1 MRRRSR
7 TSSKLAK
14 GHTHKAGVQKRLN
27 APKVRGCATPDR
39 ETEVAR
45 LTRERDEALEQLSE
59 ALERQTATSEV
70 LRVISSSSGILEPVF
85 QAMLANAVR
94 LCEAKSGLMCRS
106 EGEALRAVALH
117 GVPPSFAEERR
128 RNPVIRP
135 SPDSTLG
142 RAVATKQTVQI
153 ADVQD
158 EPTHVDSPSGTTGE
172 PMPRLL
178 SILAALGLGSP
189 SPSSSRA

>member
-1 MRRRSR
+1 
-7 TSSKLAK
+7 
-14 GHTHKAGVQKRLN
+14 VQKRPT
-27 APKVRGCATPDR
+27 APKMRARVAPVPDR
-39 ETEVAR
+39 ETEVAK
-45 LTRERDEALEQLSE
+45 LTRERDEALGQLSE
-59 ALERQTATSEV
+59 ALERQRATSEV

-94 LCEAKSGLMCRS
+94 ICEAKSGLMCRS

-142 RAVATKQTVQI
+142 FRSPISATNRLTPIHRRARQARNSL
-153 ADVQD
+153 
-158 EPTHVDSPSGTTGE
+158 DSPARAHT
-172 PMPRLL
+172 
-178 SILAALGLGSP
+178 
-189 SPSSSRA
+189 SSCRCLRKTN

>member
-7 TSSKLAK
+7 ASSKVA
-14 GHTHKAGVQKRLN
+14 TARSRKAQMPKRRN
-27 APKVRGCATPDR
+27 APVTRGSSSDDGQGA
-39 ETEVAR
+39 EIAR

-106 EGEALRAVALH
+106 EGEALRAVAAPRGAAGFCRGTAAKPRDPTQPGLDPRARVGDEADGPDRRYPRRTGSPRFTVGH
-117 GVPPSFAEERR
+117 DRRATRETRR
-128 RNPVIRP
+128 RAHIHR
-135 SPDSTLG
+135 
-142 RAVATKQTVQI
+142 RADA
-153 ADVQD
+153 
-158 EPTHVDSPSGTTGE
+158 
-172 PMPRLL
+172 
-178 SILAALGLGSP
+178 
-189 SPSSSRA
+189 